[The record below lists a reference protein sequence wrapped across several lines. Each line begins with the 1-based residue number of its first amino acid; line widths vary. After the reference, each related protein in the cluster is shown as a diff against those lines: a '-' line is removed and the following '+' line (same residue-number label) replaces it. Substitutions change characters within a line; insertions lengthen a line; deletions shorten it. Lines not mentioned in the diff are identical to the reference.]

1 MASGLGIYGAGGAGR
16 EIAWLA
22 RVCLGPNVHIRFIV
36 DNPATQA
43 STINGLDVVTFD
55 QFLASTPNVPVTI
68 AIGDAASRERISETC
83 KAAGLRFQTLIHP
96 GVILSP
102 FVSVGEGSIIC
113 EGCVLTTNIEI
124 GRHVYVNIGCTISH
138 DCILDDFATL
148 SPGVHL
154 AGWVSAGRRAFFGTG
169 ASAMNGSRSRRL
181 AVGDNAIV
189 GAGACVIDDV
199 APGETV
205 IGVPA
210 RPRAPRFSS
219 DRHD

>member
-1 MASGLGIYGAGGAGR
+1 MPQHAAVPVFLSARRIDVTEDEPGRGAGDRAAHRGFDRRSAYSRRDRCAPGHGHGLSNCRTPTQHMASGLGIYGAGGAGR

-124 GRHVYVNIGCTISH
+124 GRHVYV
-138 DCILDDFATL
+138 
-148 SPGVHL
+148 
-154 AGWVSAGRRAFFGTG
+154 
-169 ASAMNGSRSRRL
+169 
-181 AVGDNAIV
+181 
-189 GAGACVIDDV
+189 
-199 APGETV
+199 
-205 IGVPA
+205 
-210 RPRAPRFSS
+210 
-219 DRHD
+219 